1 MRKLLHVAPS
11 EIKLKS
17 RSSASVSAVGPL
29 RKLHL
34 IKFAVR
40 TTKFLFGDHMA
51 EAVRGVIFWLL
62 RGRQVKEDDS
72 LDRRWEVPD
81 RSFPEV

>member
-1 MRKLLHVAPS
+1 MRKLLQVAPS

-17 RSSASVSAVGPL
+17 RASTTVSAVGPL
-29 RKLHL
+29 RKLQL
-34 IKFAVR
+34 IKFTVR
-40 TTKFLFGDHMA
+40 TTKFLFGDHLA

-62 RGRQVKEDDS
+62 RGKQGKEEDS
-72 LDRRWEVPD
+72 VNGRWQAPN